1 MRSLTFSAPTATGR
15 RLPRISC
22 CALTKITIVSRNA
35 RSATRAFPFRSHKMK
50 CYLSLKRL
58 KGQRS
63 VSVPVEVRKRLVD
76 FRLTRADGYRV
87 ARALC
92 CTGGS
97 EVAVLWEP
105 TLIRVSNDS
114 FLFQGFEKA
123 DQQTVVQEWVVEPCF
138 SGNADFS
145 RPST

>member
-1 MRSLTFSAPTATGR
+1 M
-15 RLPRISC
+15 
-22 CALTKITIVSRNA
+22 
-35 RSATRAFPFRSHKMK
+35 RAFPFRLLKMK

-63 VSVPVEVRKRLVD
+63 AIVPAEVRKRLVD
-76 FRLTRADGYRV
+76 FRLTLADGYRV
-87 ARALC
+87 AHAVC

-105 TLIRVSNDS
+105 TLIRVSADS

-123 DQQTVVQEWVVEPCF
+123 DQQTVVQEWVVEPYF
-138 SGNADFS
+138 SGNAGFS
-145 RPST
+145 PPIR

>member
-1 MRSLTFSAPTATGR
+1 M
-15 RLPRISC
+15 
-22 CALTKITIVSRNA
+22 
-35 RSATRAFPFRSHKMK
+35 RAFPFRLLKMK

-63 VSVPVEVRKRLVD
+63 AIVPAEVRKRLVD
-76 FRLTRADGYRV
+76 FRLTLTDGYRV
-87 ARALC
+87 ARAVC

-105 TLIRVSNDS
+105 TLIRVSADS

-123 DQQTVVQEWVVEPCF
+123 DQQTVVQEWVVEPYF
-138 SGNADFS
+138 SGNAGFS
-145 RPST
+145 RPIG

>member
-1 MRSLTFSAPTATGR
+1 M
-15 RLPRISC
+15 
-22 CALTKITIVSRNA
+22 
-35 RSATRAFPFRSHKMK
+35 RAFPFRLLKMK

-63 VSVPVEVRKRLVD
+63 ASVPVEVRKRLVD

-105 TLIRVSNDS
+105 TLIRVGADS

-123 DQQTVVQEWVVEPCF
+123 DQQLWFRNGSSSRTSQETAALIRRVRSCPPDSSHRDYCIDSSISMPPTGRELFHWL
-138 SGNADFS
+138 
-145 RPST
+145 R

>member
-1 MRSLTFSAPTATGR
+1 M
-15 RLPRISC
+15 
-22 CALTKITIVSRNA
+22 
-35 RSATRAFPFRSHKMK
+35 RAFPFRLLKMK
-50 CYLSLKRL
+50 CYLSLKRV

-63 VSVPVEVRKRLVD
+63 GSVPVDVRKRLVD

-92 CTGGS
+92 CTGGI

-105 TLIRVSNDS
+105 TLIRVSADS

-123 DQQTVVQEWVVEPCF
+123 DQQTVVQEWVVEPYFAANSSF
-138 SGNADFS
+138 S
-145 RPST
+145 PSIARLST